1 MVQYTLAQNP
11 DVLLSVPGKDSKK
24 AREKAMEQL
33 IELMEN
39 DQLATDLTDGFSPQ
53 EFIEVRE
60 SPLPVA
66 EDEDA
71 VTQAVQVLSNL
82 ANLKM
87 KVQSSRS
94 EAMQV
99 RSQIDKLFSDETLT
113 EEELTDLKKGFK
125 VLQAFAQSNVRYRE
139 ARSQAED
146 ARAVLDRA
154 LASD

>member
-11 DVLLSVPGKDSKK
+11 EVILSVPGKDSNK
-24 AREKAMEQL
+24 ARDKAMEQL

-39 DQLATDLTDGFSPQ
+39 GELATDLTDGFSPQ

-60 SPLPVA
+60 SPLPPA
-66 EDEDA
+66 DDEDA

-113 EEELTDLKKGFK
+113 EEELTHLKKGFK

-139 ARSQAED
+139 ARSQAEE

-154 LASD
+154 LARD